1 MFASHDTIKKKKE
14 RHVVVRLSNLLLMRN
29 MSSVGVDMPCFPL
42 KEQSRD
48 PVQEAIHFRTELRY
62 VHRVLVTKA
71 DP

>member
-14 RHVVVRLSNLLLMRN
+14 RHFVVRLSNLLLMRN
-29 MSSVGVDMPCFPL
+29 MASVGVDMPCFPL

-48 PVQEAIHFRTELRY
+48 PVQEAIHFRMELRY